1 MTKAELV
8 KKIAEQANLTNA
20 DAKLALDATLQ
31 AIKDAL
37 VAGEKVQLVGFGTFA
52 VTERPARE
60 GINPATRQKITIA
73 AKKVAKFKAGAE
85 LDNAINA

>member
-60 GINPATRQKITIA
+60 GINPATRQKITPQPRRSLSSRLVLSSIA
-73 AKKVAKFKAGAE
+73 R
-85 LDNAINA
+85 

>member
-85 LDNAINA
+85 AR